1 MTKLKKISLISSIV
15 IVALIAITVV
25 MSLFGWKL
33 FGFKFCISPNDYY
46 ASVVIND
53 DLDHIV
59 LMAHY
64 PSNPYYALK
73 GNALYHLEGNTLY
86 VGCCKAD
93 IFDAIFGNLG
103 GPLMRAFYPPE
114 GAVIDKVVACGGGD
128 EKVIWTREE
137 GNIN

>member
-1 MTKLKKISLISSIV
+1 MTKLKKISLVSSIV

-46 ASVVIND
+46 ASVTVDDDHNGVSLHINY
-53 DLDHIV
+53 
-59 LMAHY
+59 AEKQ
-64 PSNPYYALK
+64 YYGLK
-73 GNALYHLEGNTLY
+73 SNALYRLEGNTLY
-86 VGCCKAD
+86 VGCCKSD
-93 IFDAIFGNLG
+93 VFNYIFGNLG
-103 GPLMRAFYPPE
+103 GPIVKGFKIPE